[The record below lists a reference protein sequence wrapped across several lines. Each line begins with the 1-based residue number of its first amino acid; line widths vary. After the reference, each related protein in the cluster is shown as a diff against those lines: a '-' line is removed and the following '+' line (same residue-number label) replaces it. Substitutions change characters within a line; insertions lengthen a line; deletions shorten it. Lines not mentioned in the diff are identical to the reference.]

1 VQTNSE
7 AERQTCACSY
17 GLMMPTAG
25 EFLTSVRSMRNGFA
39 HNAMR
44 HSISINQGMNP
55 QAKSILVGATRS
67 N

>member
-1 VQTNSE
+1 
-7 AERQTCACSY
+7 
-17 GLMMPTAG
+17 MMPTAG